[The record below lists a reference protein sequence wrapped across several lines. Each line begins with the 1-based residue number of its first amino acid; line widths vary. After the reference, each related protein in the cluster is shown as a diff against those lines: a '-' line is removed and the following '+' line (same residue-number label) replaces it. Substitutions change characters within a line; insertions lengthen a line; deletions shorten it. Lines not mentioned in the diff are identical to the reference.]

1 MISRPDSDPPR
12 SGRPAP
18 EAASDSSG
26 RAESAD
32 RWLEMLHES
41 EDGRLTRI
49 AALRRDIESGT
60 YHVTGEAVADAIL
73 RFFNRST
80 S

>member
-1 MISRPDSDPPR
+1 
-12 SGRPAP
+12 
-18 EAASDSSG
+18 
-26 RAESAD
+26 
-32 RWLEMLHES
+32 MLHES

-73 RFFNRST
+73 RFFTRST
-80 S
+80 P